1 MLKEEILM
9 NVKSEMIFLKRIFN
23 ICILIIFTTI
33 VFAVAS
39 LIIQKFVIKEEIP
52 NVFGYKILQVMSG
65 SMSGEFETGDTI
77 LIKEIKNESDLKIG
91 DIITYR
97 IEKNTMVTH
106 RIVNITKIGEKLNY
120 TLKGDANNTE
130 DSEKVTFS
138 NIEGIYIRKLNLI
151 GKTINFMQKP
161 YGMVIIFM
169 TPILLILYIINNE
182 KAKVEKRNMR
192 REKRLIYEMQC
203 TKEQLGEQENEK
215 K

>member
-1 MLKEEILM
+1 MYIL
-9 NVKSEMIFLKRIFN
+9 NNYTIVNYCL
-23 ICILIIFTTI
+23 TTI

-39 LIIQKFVIKEEIP
+39 LIIQKFVLKEEIP

-77 LIKEIKNESDLKIG
+77 LIKEIKNEGDLKIG
-91 DIITYR
+91 DVITYR

-138 NIEGIYIRKLNLI
+138 NVEGIYVRKLKLI
-151 GKTINFMQKP
+151 GKLINFMQKP

-169 TPILLILYIINNE
+169 TPILLILYVINNE
-182 KAKVEKRNMR
+182 RVKEEKRNKR

-203 TKEQLGEQENEK
+203 TKEQLGENQNEK

>member
-1 MLKEEILM
+1 M
-9 NVKSEMIFLKRIFN
+9 NVKSKMIFLKRIVN

-33 VFAVAS
+33 VYAATS
-39 LIIQKFVIKEEIP
+39 LIIQKFVLKEEIP

-97 IEKNTMVTH
+97 IEKDTIVTH
-106 RIVNITKIGEKLNY
+106 RIVDIIKIGEKLNY
-120 TLKGDANNTE
+120 TLKGDVNNTE

-138 NIEGIYIRKLNLI
+138 NIEGIYIKKLNLI
-151 GKTINFMQKP
+151 GKLINFMQKP

-169 TPILLILYIINNE
+169 TPILLILYVINNE
-182 KAKVEKRNMR
+182 KVKEEKRNKR
-192 REKRLIYEMQC
+192 REKRLLYEMQC
-203 TKEQLGEQENEK
+203 TKEQLGDK
-215 K
+215 

>member
-1 MLKEEILM
+1 M

-39 LIIQKFVIKEEIP
+39 LIIQKFVLKEEIP

-91 DIITYR
+91 DVITYQ

-120 TLKGDANNTE
+120 TLKGDVNNIE

-151 GKTINFMQKP
+151 GKLINFMQKP
-161 YGMVIIFM
+161 YGMVIIFT
-169 TPILLILYIINNE
+169 TPILLILYVINNE
-182 KAKVEKRNMR
+182 RVKEEKRNKR

-203 TKEQLGEQENEK
+203 TKEQLGEK
-215 K
+215 

>member
-1 MLKEEILM
+1 M
-9 NVKSEMIFLKRIFN
+9 NIKSKMIFLKRIFN
-23 ICILIIFTTI
+23 ICISIIFTTI
-33 VFAVAS
+33 VLAVSS
-39 LIIQKFVIKEEIP
+39 LIIQKFVLNEEIP

-77 LIKEIKNESDLKIG
+77 LIKEIKNEGDLKIG
-91 DIITYR
+91 DVITYR
-97 IEKNTMVTH
+97 IKKNTMVTH

-138 NIEGIYIRKLNLI
+138 NVEGIYVRKLKLI
-151 GKTINFMQKP
+151 GKLINFMQKP

-169 TPILLILYIINNE
+169 TPILLILYVINNE
-182 KAKVEKRNMR
+182 KAKEEKRNKR

-203 TKEQLGEQENEK
+203 TKEQLGEQEK
-215 K
+215 

>member
-1 MLKEEILM
+1 M
-9 NVKSEMIFLKRIFN
+9 NVKSKMIFLKRIFN

-33 VFAVAS
+33 VFAATS
-39 LIIQKFVIKEEIP
+39 LIIQKFVLKEEIP

-97 IEKNTMVTH
+97 IEKDTLVTH
-106 RIVNITKIGEKLNY
+106 RIVDIIKIGEKLNY
-120 TLKGDANNTE
+120 TLKGDVNNTE

-138 NIEGIYIRKLNLI
+138 NIEGIYIKKLNLI
-151 GKTINFMQKP
+151 GKLINFMQKP

-169 TPILLILYIINNE
+169 TPILLILYVINNE
-182 KAKVEKRNMR
+182 KVKEEKRNKR
-192 REKRLIYEMQC
+192 REKRLLYEMQC
-203 TKEQLGEQENEK
+203 TKEQLGDK
-215 K
+215 

>member
-1 MLKEEILM
+1 M
-9 NVKSEMIFLKRIFN
+9 NIKSKMIFLKRIFN
-23 ICILIIFTTI
+23 ICISIIFTTL
-33 VFAVAS
+33 VLAVSS
-39 LIIQKFVIKEEIP
+39 LIIQKFVLNEEIP

-77 LIKEIKNESDLKIG
+77 LIKEIKNEGDLKIG
-91 DIITYR
+91 DVITYR
-97 IEKNTMVTH
+97 IKKNTMVTH

-138 NIEGIYIRKLNLI
+138 NVEGIYVRKLKLI
-151 GKTINFMQKP
+151 GKLINFMQKP

-169 TPILLILYIINNE
+169 TPILLILYVINNE
-182 KAKVEKRNMR
+182 KAKEEKRNKR

-203 TKEQLGEQENEK
+203 TKEQLGEQEK
-215 K
+215 

>member
-1 MLKEEILM
+1 M
-9 NVKSEMIFLKRIFN
+9 NVKSEMIFFKRIFN
-23 ICILIIFTTI
+23 ICILVILTTI

-39 LIIQKFVIKEEIP
+39 LIIQKFVLKEEIP

-77 LIKEIKNESDLKIG
+77 LIKKIKNESDLKIG
-91 DIITYR
+91 DVITYR

-120 TLKGDANNTE
+120 TLKGDANNIE

-138 NIEGIYIRKLNLI
+138 NIEGIYIRKLILI
-151 GKTINFMQKP
+151 GKLINFMQKP
-161 YGMVIIFM
+161 YGMVIIFT
-169 TPILLILYIINNE
+169 TPILLILYIIKNE
-182 KAKVEKRNMR
+182 KAKEEKRNKR

-203 TKEQLGEQENEK
+203 TKEKLGEK
-215 K
+215 

>member
-1 MLKEEILM
+1 M

-33 VFAVAS
+33 VFAVTS
-39 LIIQKFVIKEEIP
+39 LIIQKFVLKEEIP

-138 NIEGIYIRKLNLI
+138 NIEGIYIRKLN
-151 GKTINFMQKP
+151 
-161 YGMVIIFM
+161 
-169 TPILLILYIINNE
+169 
-182 KAKVEKRNMR
+182 
-192 REKRLIYEMQC
+192 
-203 TKEQLGEQENEK
+203 
-215 K
+215 

>member
-1 MLKEEILM
+1 MTEKRVI
-9 NVKSEMIFLKRIFN
+9 IFLKSIIN
-23 ICILIIFTTI
+23 LLISILFTI
-33 VFAVAS
+33 VFVIVIS
-39 LIIQKFVIKEEIP
+39 LIIQKFILKEQVP
-52 NVFGYKILQVMSG
+52 NILGYKILQVMSG

-77 LIKEIKNESDLKIG
+77 LIKEIENEDDLKIG
-91 DIITYR
+91 DVITYR

-120 TLKGDANNTE
+120 TLKGDANNIE
-130 DSEKVTFS
+130 DSEKVIFP
-138 NIEGIYIRKLNLI
+138 NIEGIYVRKLNLI

>member
-1 MLKEEILM
+1 M

-23 ICILIIFTTI
+23 ICILVILTTI

-39 LIIQKFVIKEEIP
+39 LIIQKFVLKEEIP

-77 LIKEIKNESDLKIG
+77 LIKKIKNESDLKIG
-91 DIITYR
+91 DVITYR

-120 TLKGDANNTE
+120 TLKGDANNIE

-138 NIEGIYIRKLNLI
+138 YIEGIYIRKLILI
-151 GKTINFMQKP
+151 GKLINFMQKP
-161 YGMVIIFM
+161 YGMVIIFT
-169 TPILLILYIINNE
+169 TPILLILYIIKNE
-182 KAKVEKRNMR
+182 KAKEEKRNKR

-203 TKEQLGEQENEK
+203 TKEKLGEK
-215 K
+215 

>member
-1 MLKEEILM
+1 M
-9 NVKSEMIFLKRIFN
+9 NIKSKMIFLKRIFN
-23 ICILIIFTTI
+23 ICISIIFTTI
-33 VFAVAS
+33 VLAVSS
-39 LIIQKFVIKEEIP
+39 LIIQKFVLNEEIP

-77 LIKEIKNESDLKIG
+77 LIKEIKNEGDLKIG
-91 DIITYR
+91 DVITYR
-97 IEKNTMVTH
+97 IKKNTMVTH

-138 NIEGIYIRKLNLI
+138 NVEGIYVRKLKLI
-151 GKTINFMQKP
+151 GKLINFMQKP

-169 TPILLILYIINNE
+169 TPILLILYVINNE
-182 KAKVEKRNMR
+182 RVKEEKRNKR

-203 TKEQLGEQENEK
+203 TKEQLGENQNEK